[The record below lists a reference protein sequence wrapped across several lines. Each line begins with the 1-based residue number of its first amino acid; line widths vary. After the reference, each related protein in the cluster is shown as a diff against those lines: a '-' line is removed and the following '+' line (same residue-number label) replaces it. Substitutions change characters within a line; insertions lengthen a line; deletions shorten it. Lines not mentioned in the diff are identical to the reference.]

1 MDRAYSFKFQV
12 HHAFCLLT
20 CLLAYSL
27 GSVEFSPAQLIPHVT
42 KQLYISM
49 AMNLT
54 VIYMR
59 SNWPHY
65 MSWCIPSIY
74 SMSCRPHFVYR
85 IHLHSTHRRI
95 NLSMRFNGIY
105 ASCWKRK
112 KELIKEMFSVWKTT
126 KISKNFV
133 QSKYYVVENACSEVD
148 QFGYLSSIFEV
159 DSKYSEICT
168 K

>member
-27 GSVEFSPAQLIPHVT
+27 GSVEFSPAQLMSQNNYTFRWLWTWLSFTWDPTDHITCHDAFRR
-42 KQLYISM
+42 YIRCRVDHILSIEYTY
-49 AMNLT
+49 T
-54 VIYMR
+54 VHI
-59 SNWPHY
+59 
-65 MSWCIPSIY
+65 
-74 SMSCRPHFVYR
+74 
-85 IHLHSTHRRI
+85 RRI

-112 KELIKEMFSVWKTT
+112 EELIKEMFSVWKTT

-133 QSKYYVVENACSEVD
+133 QSKYYEVENACIEVD
-148 QFGYLSSIFEV
+148 QFCYLSSIFEV

-168 K
+168 E